1 MRLRQLALIVS
12 LPVLLL
18 GAGTAGFMAV
28 EGWPA
33 FEALYM
39 TVITVTTVGFMEV
52 RPLSVQGRAFTMLL
66 ALGGVFTL
74 FYAAAEVI
82 RAVVS
87 GELRGALGRERMERS
102 LSRISDHCIVCGFGR
117 MGRLVCQE
125 FSALGSP
132 FVVVDRDDEALRSFA
147 LPHGFPLHG
156 DATSEEVLR
165 RAGIDRARV
174 LVSLAA
180 SDADN
185 LYITMTA
192 RLMND
197 RLRIVARAEDEAAA
211 KKLERAGANRVV
223 SPYVIGG
230 QRVALAVLRP
240 SVVDFL
246 ELATRSEHLDLQIE
260 EAVVRERSPLAGKNL
275 RESGIRQDLGIIVV
289 AIKRPDGRMTFN
301 PASEFVLSVSDT
313 LIALGHRKQ
322 LDRLEAL
329 AGA

>member
-1 MRLRQLALIVS
+1 
-12 LPVLLL
+12 
-18 GAGTAGFMAV
+18 
-28 EGWPA
+28 
-33 FEALYM
+33 
-39 TVITVTTVGFMEV
+39 
-52 RPLSVQGRAFTMLL
+52 
-66 ALGGVFTL
+66 
-74 FYAAAEVI
+74 
-82 RAVVS
+82 
-87 GELRGALGRERMERS
+87 
-102 LSRISDHCIVCGFGR
+102 

-132 FVVVDRDDEALRSFA
+132 FVVIDRSEETLRDFA
-147 LPHGFPLHG
+147 LPHGIPLHG
-156 DATSEEVLR
+156 DATSEDVLR
-165 RAGIDRARV
+165 QAGVDRARV

-211 KKLERAGANRVV
+211 RKLERAGANRVV

-240 SVVDFL
+240 SVVDFI

-260 EAVVRERSPLAGKNL
+260 EAVIGQGSPLAGKNL

-289 AIKRPDGRMTFN
+289 AIKRSDGQMTFN
-301 PASEFVLSVSDT
+301 PASEFVLSPSDT

>member
-1 MRLRQLALIVS
+1 MLLRQLAIIVS

-33 FEALYM
+33 FDALYM

-52 RPLSVQGRAFTMLL
+52 RPLSAQGRVFTMLL
-66 ALGGVFTL
+66 SLGGVFTV

-102 LSRISDHCIVCGFGR
+102 LSRISDHFIVCGFGR

-132 FVVVDRDDEALRSFA
+132 FAVVERNEEALRDFA
-147 LPHGFPLHG
+147 LPHGIPLHG
-156 DATSEEVLR
+156 DATSEDVLR
-165 RAGIDRARV
+165 QAGVDRARV

-211 KKLERAGANRVV
+211 RKLERAGANRVV

-240 SVVDFL
+240 SVVDFI

-260 EAVVRERSPLAGKNL
+260 EAVIGQGSPLAGKNL

-289 AIKRPDGRMTFN
+289 AIKRSDGQMTFN
-301 PASEFVLSVSDT
+301 PASEFVLSPSDT